1 MIEPRHNIKTS
12 GKNAKDKIFE
22 IIFEADTPSGKF
34 FDVALII
41 CILLSVTTVFL
52 ESVDI
57 LKDEYGM
64 IFRWIEWTFTLL
76 FTLEYAL
83 RIFCVSERNRY
94 IFSFYGIID
103 FLAIFPFYLRG
114 AYDLRALR
122 AFRIFRIFRA
132 LKLIRYNK
140 ALNRFHIAAKIVKEE
155 IVLFLIVTSIFIFL
169 ASAGIYFFENKAQPE
184 IFTSVI
190 HSGWWA
196 VVTLT
201 TVGYGDVYPIT
212 VGGKIFTFFIL
223 LIGVGIVTIPAGL
236 VASAL
241 SKAREIEEENIK
253 KTK

>member
-1 MIEPRHNIKTS
+1 MKEKIRIIIEDNTSQKGKVFDYFIQVLIFLSLIAFTVETLPNNSVDTVNILD
-12 GKNAKDKIFE
+12 NFE
-22 IIFEADTPSGKF
+22 LICVIIF
-34 FDVALII
+34 
-41 CILLSVTTVFL
+41 SV
-52 ESVDI
+52 
-57 LKDEYGM
+57 EY
-64 IFRWIEWTFTLL
+64 I
-76 FTLEYAL
+76 L
-83 RIFCVSERNRY
+83 RIFVSKNPFKY

-114 AYDLRALR
+114 IFDLRALR

-155 IVLFLIVTSIFIFL
+155 IILFLIITFIFIFL
-169 ASAGIYFFENKAQPE
+169 ASAGIYFFENEAQPKV
-184 IFTSVI
+184 FASVI

-212 VGGKIFTFFIL
+212 TGGKIFTFFIL
-223 LIGVGIVTIPAGL
+223 LIGVGIITIPAGL

-241 SKAREIEEENIK
+241 SKAREIEEDNDK
-253 KTK
+253 NK